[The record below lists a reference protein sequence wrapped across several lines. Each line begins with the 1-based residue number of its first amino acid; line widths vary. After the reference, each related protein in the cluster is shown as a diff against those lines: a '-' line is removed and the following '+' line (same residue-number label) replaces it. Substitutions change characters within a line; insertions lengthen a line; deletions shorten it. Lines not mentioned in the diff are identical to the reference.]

1 MSKSYRSRRTVDTR
15 ESAGYYVDGNTVRV
29 TVPQWEQ
36 EQTHERQV
44 SKKTRKNRR
53 KAMSMSRSFVV
64 FLSAMSIMA
73 MFMCVSYIELKTQI
87 TRQTKQIASLQ
98 TDLNELKSDNDA
110 MENSNET
117 SMDLDEVYK
126 IATEKLNM
134 HYPTEKQIVS
144 YSTDGSGYVRQ
155 YSNVSGNKK

>member
-1 MSKSYRSRRTVDTR
+1 MSKAYRSRPTGDTR

-29 TVPQWEQ
+29 AVPQWEK
-36 EQTHERQV
+36 EQAPERKV

-53 KAMSMSRSFVV
+53 KAMSMSRGFVV
-64 FLSAMSIMA
+64 FLSAMSIVA
-73 MFMCVSYIELKTQI
+73 MFMCVSYIQLKTQI

-117 SMDLDEVYK
+117 SVDLDEVYR

-155 YSNVSGNKK
+155 YSDVPGNK

>member
-1 MSKSYRSRRTVDTR
+1 MGARTDPRKTGQQKNKKKQKKSHEHEPQLCRIFVGNVYYGDVHVCFLYRVK
-15 ESAGYYVDGNTVRV
+15 NT
-29 TVPQWEQ
+29 E
-36 EQTHERQV
+36 
-44 SKKTRKNRR
+44 
-53 KAMSMSRSFVV
+53 
-64 FLSAMSIMA
+64 
-73 MFMCVSYIELKTQI
+73 
-87 TRQTKQIASLQ
+87 IASLQ

-117 SMDLDEVYK
+117 SVDLDEVYK

>member
-1 MSKSYRSRRTVDTR
+1 MSKAYRSRPVDQR

-29 TVPQWEQ
+29 APPQWED
-36 EQTHERQV
+36 EQTHKRQV
-44 SKKTRKNRR
+44 STKTRKNRR
-53 KAMSMSRSFVV
+53 KAMSMSRGFVV
-64 FLSAMSIMA
+64 FLSAMSIVA

-110 MENSNET
+110 LENANET
-117 SMDLDEVYK
+117 SVDLDEIYR
-126 IATEKLNM
+126 IATEKLHM

-155 YSNVSGNKK
+155 YSNVPGNK

>member
-1 MSKSYRSRRTVDTR
+1 MSKAYRSRPRVDTR

-29 TVPQWEQ
+29 TVPQWEE
-36 EQTHERQV
+36 EQAPERKV
-44 SKKTRKNRR
+44 SQKTRKNRR
-53 KAMSMSRSFVV
+53 KAMSMSRGFVV
-64 FLSAMSIMA
+64 FLSAMSIAA
-73 MFMCVSYIELKTQI
+73 MFMCVSYIQLKTQI

-98 TDLNELKSDNDA
+98 TSLNELKSDNDA

-117 SMDLDEVYK
+117 SVDLDEVYR

-155 YSNVSGNKK
+155 YSDVPGNK